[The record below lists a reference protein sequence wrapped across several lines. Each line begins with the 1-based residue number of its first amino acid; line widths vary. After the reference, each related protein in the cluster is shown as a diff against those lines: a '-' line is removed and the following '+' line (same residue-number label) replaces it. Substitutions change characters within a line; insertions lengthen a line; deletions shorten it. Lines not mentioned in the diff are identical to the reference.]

1 MAHNI
6 TPKPFTMPITDL
18 ITFSLLFAGIHVVC
32 YVIAGVIDLQLAKG
46 LYMGKDRLYRA
57 FFRDMKDERE
67 SRRVGKLLIPSQVA
81 RGLIMSVVL
90 LPILPYLHELSFGM
104 RFAFLAGLMF
114 VYADFA
120 SAVPFSNTI
129 EGLVYLRKE
138 FVEKRVF
145 WTILFESVL
154 YSMMFGGLGAWLL
167 F

>member
-1 MAHNI
+1 MSINAY
-6 TPKPFTMPITDL
+6 
-18 ITFSLLFAGIHVVC
+18 ITFSLLFAVIHLVC
-32 YVIAGVIDLQLAKG
+32 YVIAGVIDLQLAQRM
-46 LYMGKDRLYRA
+46 YMGKDRLYRS
-57 FFRDMKDERE
+57 FFRDMQDAQE
-67 SRRVGKLLIPSQVA
+67 SRRVGLLLIPSQLA

-90 LPILPYLHELSFGM
+90 YPVLPYLHELSFGI

-138 FVEKRVF
+138 FVEQRVF
-145 WTILFESVL
+145 WTILFESIL
-154 YSMMFGGLGAWLL
+154 YSVLFGMLAGWLL